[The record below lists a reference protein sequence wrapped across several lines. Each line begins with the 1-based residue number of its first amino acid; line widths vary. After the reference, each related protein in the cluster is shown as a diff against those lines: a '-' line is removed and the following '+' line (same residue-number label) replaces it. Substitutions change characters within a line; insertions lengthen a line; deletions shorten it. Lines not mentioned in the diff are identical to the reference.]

1 MTTTTAGSP
10 TAARLEANKAVIRSF
25 VDAWNSRD
33 FGRFQAL
40 MGQDAVLRIGGV
52 VVPCNPAG
60 TQAIAE
66 EWTTTAV
73 DAPRS

>member
-1 MTTTTAGSP
+1 
-10 TAARLEANKAVIRSF
+10 
-25 VDAWNSRD
+25 
-33 FGRFQAL
+33 
-40 MGQDAVLRIGGV
+40 MGHDAVLRIGGV
-52 VVPCNPAG
+52 VVPCGPDG